1 MELYLVLKNELK
13 DFYVKFLNFYK
24 TYNLPYM
31 IIEVKT
37 NNDYI
42 EEKNELGGVISFCEF
57 KLLGRY
63 WYYSKDGKLWD
74 EIQYKNWKD
83 GFKNCVDGGWCND
96 NLNLYYNEKGFKVFK
111 TYNDA
116 LIYLEDLYVQP
127 KFRGNGIGKQFLA
140 ILAKKCIDEGLGRL
154 EWECLTWNEPSLE
167 FYYKLG
173 AKNRDEF
180 FHLRLDGK
188 ELENL
193 ANFIKD

>member
-1 MELYLVLKNELK
+1 MYKIRPAKKDDIKDIINLVKELAEYEKMSDRIKFSDELFQNSIFEKKYAHILVCQHSEKIIGYAIY
-13 DFYVKFLNFYK
+13 FYTFS
-24 TYNLPYM
+24 
-31 IIEVKT
+31 
-37 NNDYI
+37 
-42 EEKNELGGVISFCEF
+42 SF
-57 KLLGRY
+57 LGRA
-63 WYYSKDGKLWD
+63 G
-74 EIQYKNWKD
+74 
-83 GFKNCVDGGWCND
+83 
-96 NLNLYYNEKGFKVFK
+96 
-111 TYNDA
+111 
-116 LIYLEDLYVQP
+116 IYLEDLYVQP

-173 AKNRDEF
+173 AKNRNEF